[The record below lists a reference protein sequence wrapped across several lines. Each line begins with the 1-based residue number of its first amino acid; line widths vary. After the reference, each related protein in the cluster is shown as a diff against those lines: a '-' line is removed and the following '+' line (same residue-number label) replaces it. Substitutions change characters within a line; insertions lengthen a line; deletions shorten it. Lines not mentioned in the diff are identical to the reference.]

1 MKDERLLILGQRIR
15 FERIK
20 KGLSQEEL
28 AEKTELS
35 RRAISC
41 IECGVNDAKYTTLLK
56 IVDALD
62 IDISKLFLK
71 SL

>member
-1 MKDERLLILGQRIR
+1 MKNDKLLILGQRIR
-15 FERIK
+15 FERLK

-28 AEKTELS
+28 AEKTDLS

-56 IVDALD
+56 IAEALD
-62 IDISKLFLK
+62 IDISLLFLK

>member
-1 MKDERLLILGQRIR
+1 MRDDRLLLLGQKIR
-15 FERIK
+15 FERLK
-20 KGLSQEEL
+20 KGFSQEEL

-56 IVDALD
+56 IVDSLG
-62 IDISKLFLK
+62 IDISKLFSK

>member
-1 MKDERLLILGQRIR
+1 MKDDRLLILGQRIR
-15 FERIK
+15 FERLK

-28 AEKTELS
+28 AEKTDLS

-56 IVDALD
+56 IADALG
-62 IDISKLFLK
+62 IDVSLLFLK

>member
-1 MKDERLLILGQRIR
+1 MRDERLLILGQRIR
-15 FERIK
+15 FERLK
-20 KGLSQEEL
+20 KGFSQEEL

-56 IVDALD
+56 IADALD
-62 IDISKLFLK
+62 IDVAVLFLK

>member
-15 FERIK
+15 FERLK
-20 KGLSQEEL
+20 KGLSQEER

-56 IVDALD
+56 IADALD
-62 IDISKLFLK
+62 IDISVLFLK
-71 SL
+71 FL

>member
-1 MKDERLLILGQRIR
+1 MKNDKLLILGQRIR
-15 FERIK
+15 FERLK

-56 IVDALD
+56 IANALE
-62 IDISKLFLK
+62 IDVAVLFLK

>member
-1 MKDERLLILGQRIR
+1 MKNDKLLILGQRIR
-15 FERIK
+15 FERLK

-28 AEKTELS
+28 AEKTDLS

-56 IVDALD
+56 IADALE
-62 IDISKLFLK
+62 IDISVLFAK

>member
-1 MKDERLLILGQRIR
+1 MRDERLLILGQRIR
-15 FERIK
+15 FERLK
-20 KGLSQEEL
+20 KGFSQEEL

-62 IDISKLFLK
+62 IDVAVLFLK

>member
-1 MKDERLLILGQRIR
+1 MKDKRLLILGQRIR
-15 FERIK
+15 FERLK
-20 KGLSQEEL
+20 KGLSQEQL
-28 AEKTELS
+28 AEKTDLS

-56 IVDALD
+56 IADALET
-62 IDISKLFLK
+62 DISVLFLK

>member
-1 MKDERLLILGQRIR
+1 MKNDKLLILGQRIR
-15 FERIK
+15 FERLK

-28 AEKTELS
+28 AEKTDLS

-41 IECGVNDAKYTTLLK
+41 IECGVNDPKYTTLLK
-56 IVDALD
+56 IAEALE
-62 IDISKLFLK
+62 IDISILFAK

>member
-1 MKDERLLILGQRIR
+1 MKDDRLLILGQRIR
-15 FERIK
+15 FERLK

-28 AEKTELS
+28 AEKTDLS

-56 IVDALD
+56 IADALD
-62 IDISKLFLK
+62 IDISLLFLK

>member
-1 MKDERLLILGQRIR
+1 MNGS
-15 FERIK
+15 K
-20 KGLSQEEL
+20 KGLSQEQL
-28 AEKTELS
+28 AEKTDLS

-56 IVDALD
+56 IADALET
-62 IDISKLFLK
+62 DISVLFLK

>member
-15 FERIK
+15 FERLK
-20 KGLSQEEL
+20 KGLSQEQL
-28 AEKTELS
+28 AEKTPPS

-41 IECGVNDAKYTTLLK
+41 IECGVNDPKYTTLLK
-56 IVDALD
+56 IADALET
-62 IDISKLFLK
+62 DISVLFLK

>member
-1 MKDERLLILGQRIR
+1 MRDERLLILGQRVR
-15 FERIK
+15 FERLK

-56 IVDALD
+56 IADALN
-62 IDISKLFLK
+62 IDIPILFLK

>member
-15 FERIK
+15 FKKIK

-56 IVDALD
+56 IADALD
-62 IDISKLFLK
+62 IDVSVLFLK

>member
-15 FERIK
+15 FERLK
-20 KGLSQEEL
+20 KGLSQEQL
-28 AEKTELS
+28 AEKTDLS

-56 IVDALD
+56 IADALKT
-62 IDISKLFLK
+62 DISVLFLK

>member
-1 MKDERLLILGQRIR
+1 MKNEILLVLDQRIR
-15 FERIK
+15 YERIK

-28 AEKTELS
+28 AEKTSLS

-41 IECGVNDAKYTTLLK
+41 IECGNNDAKYTTLLK
-56 IVDALD
+56 IAEALE
-62 IDISKLFLK
+62 IDVSVLFLK

>member
-1 MKDERLLILGQRIR
+1 MKDDKLLILGQRIR
-15 FERIK
+15 FERLK

-28 AEKTELS
+28 AEKTDLS

-56 IVDALD
+56 IADALD
-62 IDISKLFLK
+62 IDISILFLK

>member
-1 MKDERLLILGQRIR
+1 MKDDKLLILGQKIR
-15 FERIK
+15 FGRLK

-28 AEKTELS
+28 AEKTDLS

-56 IVDALD
+56 IAEALELD
-62 IDISKLFLK
+62 VQILFSK